1 MAFAKSAVPAIFVL
15 SLLAGCVSPPAV
27 EETTP
32 APAPT
37 PAGAEQPTEIKL
49 NLPQAQACNCTPE
62 AARDFTFLEKGFS
75 ALSRGEYEDALE
87 YFQRYRRME
96 SSAAADWEA
105 DIAIAFTYS
114 LSEGPV
120 YDPDEARKSFRDL
133 RKVDWQAMELHEQ
146 TLLMRQSLETFLQ
159 IERENRE
166 LESTNDTLRKDLEK
180 REEALKR
187 LRELTLGQT
196 GSAP

>member
-15 SLLAGCVSPPAV
+15 NLLAGCVSAPVV
-27 EETTP
+27 EETAP
-32 APAPT
+32 ASAPT
-37 PAGAEQPTEIKL
+37 PASTEQPAEIKL